1 MLGSVHLVDGG
12 VRSSARWLRRTP
24 VADDTPG
31 LRHAQTVIAAP
42 LGGGPPAPQ
51 PGRFG
56 LVAFWDDEASL
67 DRFLET
73 DPMAEVLAGGWGVR
87 LDPLRAVPVASSH
100 FPGVPDD
107 LPTTA
112 TDAGHGP
119 VAVLTIGRLRLRR
132 APTFFRTSA
141 RAERQVT
148 DASGVLWATGLANVT
163 QRVVSTFSLW
173 RSAAEMRDYAIS
185 AGRHADAIRSE
196 NRRSF
201 HHAGSFVRF
210 RPRVAS
216 GSLAGRNPLPAEV
229 AHLVD
234 DDASGTPPATAADLG
249 SADDTPVG

>member
-73 DPMAEVLAGGWGVR
+73 DPMAGVFAGGWGVR

-107 LPTTA
+107 LPLAAPDT
-112 TDAGHGP
+112 GHGP
-119 VAVLTIGRLRLRR
+119 VAVLTIGRPR
-132 APTFFRTSA
+132 AS
-141 RAERQVT
+141 
-148 DASGVLWATGLANVT
+148 
-163 QRVVSTFSLW
+163 
-173 RSAAEMRDYAIS
+173 
-185 AGRHADAIRSE
+185 
-196 NRRSF
+196 
-201 HHAGSFVRF
+201 
-210 RPRVAS
+210 S

-234 DDASGTPPATAADLG
+234 DDASGTPPTTAADLG
-249 SADDTPVG
+249 SADGTPVG